1 MNNFNDYKQQN
12 PYQPPTQ
19 TAQPVQP
26 PAQPIQP
33 PYQAQPNG
41 FQPQYNQYQPEQGTA
56 PAHGAY
62 YAPPIYYPPVPPK
75 PQKKT
80 KPFNKKDFV
89 FLALFFVCT
98 IVGINFALI
107 KGFHLGFTISYF
119 ALFAVATAYLKKK
132 FTAFSVICGALSLV
146 GAVSLAFFD
155 STPVSGVMLMLIAF
169 LFTVYCIGISGCFKN
184 GVNNFKMLLDTLL
197 ETCAQ
202 PVADLGLV
210 ARSAKNGAGASKN
223 VLGALIGVVVAI
235 PVLVVVI
242 PLLCSSDAA
251 FQNLFKNLLENI
263 GAYIGQIIFAVVI
276 TPFLFSYMFGKRNG
290 STLST
295 RVDGKKTRIF
305 PISACISFLSVISVV
320 YIVFIFS
327 QLAYFFSA
335 FKGILPD
342 GYDLTASE
350 YARKG
355 FYEMFA
361 VCVINILLVGLIF
374 AFVKRKNIVLK
385 ILSAFVSLFSV
396 LLIVIAMQKMR
407 LNVATY
413 GLSRN
418 RLFVCVFLIMA
429 LVVIAFLIAHI
440 FMPKLKY
447 MQSVIVACS
456 VIFIAFSFCDVD
468 ACVARYNIN
477 AYQNGQIET
486 LDFDTL
492 DDLSSSAIPYIADL
506 ADNAKDKETTKKA
519 SNCIAQWSV
528 NNSNSDWFKVSG
540 GKLVRNKS
548 IDFRDSTLSR
558 QRARDSVVNMKNQK
572 LTANIYSFINDENCD
587 YWNYNSEDDS
597 YDVDRD
603 GNGFYAYYE
612 YNAKS
617 GLYEIDDDYYYDDE
631 AAQFE
636 DNLDSSFGQSW
647 L

>member
-12 PYQPPTQ
+12 PYQPPTK
-19 TAQPVQP
+19 TAHPVQP
-26 PAQPIQP
+26 PTQPIQT

-62 YAPPIYYPPVPPK
+62 YVPPIYYPPVPPK

-202 PVADLGLV
+202 PFADLGLV

-263 GAYIGQIIFAVVI
+263 GAYISQIIFAVVI
-276 TPFLFSYMFGKRNG
+276 TPFLFSYMFGKRNS

-295 RVDGKKTRIF
+295 RVDGKKARIF

-374 AFVKRKNIVLK
+374 AFVKRKNIVHK

-418 RLFVCVFLIMA
+418 RLFVCVFLLMA

-447 MQSVIVACS
+447 MQAVIIACS

-492 DDLSSSAIPYIADL
+492 NDLSSSAIPYIADL
-506 ADNAKDKETTKKA
+506 ADNAKDKETAKKA

-548 IDFRDSTLSR
+548 IDFRDFTLSR
-558 QRARDSVVNMKNQK
+558 QRTRDSVVNMKNQK

-603 GNGFYAYYE
+603 GNGFYAYYK
-612 YNAKS
+612 YNAQS
-617 GLYEIDDDYYYDDE
+617 GLYEIDDDYYDDE
-631 AAQFE
+631 TAQFE
-636 DNLDSSFGQSW
+636 DELDSSFGQSW

>member
-1 MNNFNDYKQQN
+1 M
-12 PYQPPTQ
+12 
-19 TAQPVQP
+19 
-26 PAQPIQP
+26 
-33 PYQAQPNG
+33 
-41 FQPQYNQYQPEQGTA
+41 
-56 PAHGAY
+56 
-62 YAPPIYYPPVPPK
+62 
-75 PQKKT
+75 
-80 KPFNKKDFV
+80 
-89 FLALFFVCT
+89 
-98 IVGINFALI
+98 
-107 KGFHLGFTISYF
+107 
-119 ALFAVATAYLKKK
+119 
-132 FTAFSVICGALSLV
+132 
-146 GAVSLAFFD
+146 
-155 STPVSGVMLMLIAF
+155 
-169 LFTVYCIGISGCFKN
+169 
-184 GVNNFKMLLDTLL
+184 
-197 ETCAQ
+197 
-202 PVADLGLV
+202 
-210 ARSAKNGAGASKN
+210 
-223 VLGALIGVVVAI
+223 
-235 PVLVVVI
+235 VVVI

-361 VCVINILLVGLIF
+361 VCVINILLVGSIF

-447 MQSVIVACS
+447 MQSVIIACS

-506 ADNAKDKETTKKA
+506 ADNAKNKETAKKA

-548 IDFRDSTLSR
+548 IDFRDFTLSR

-603 GNGFYAYYE
+603 GNGFYAYYK
-612 YNAKS
+612 YNAQS
-617 GLYEIDDDYYYDDE
+617 GLYEIDDDYYDDE
-631 AAQFE
+631 TAQFE
-636 DNLDSSFGQSW
+636 DDLDSSFGQSW

>member
-26 PAQPIQP
+26 PTQPIKP

-62 YAPPIYYPPVPPK
+62 YVPPIYYPPVAPK

-119 ALFAVATAYLKKK
+119 ALFTVATAYLKKK
-132 FTAFSVICGALSLV
+132 FTVFSVICGALSLV

-197 ETCAQ
+197 ETFAQ
-202 PVADLGLV
+202 PFADLGLV
-210 ARSAKNGAGASKN
+210 ARSAKNGAGTSKN

-276 TPFLFSYMFGKRNG
+276 TPFLFSYMFGKRNS

-305 PISACISFLSVISVV
+305 PISACLSFLSVISVV

-374 AFVKRKNIVLK
+374 AFVKRKNIALK

-447 MQSVIVACS
+447 MQAVIVACS

-506 ADNAKDKETTKKA
+506 ADNVKDKETAKKA

-548 IDFRDSTLSR
+548 IDFRDFTLSR

-617 GLYEIDDDYYYDDE
+617 GLYEIDDDYYDDE

-636 DNLDSSFGQSW
+636 DELDSSFGQSW

>member
-12 PYQPPTQ
+12 PYQPPTK
-19 TAQPVQP
+19 TVQ

-41 FQPQYNQYQPEQGTA
+41 FQPQYNQYRPEQDTA

-62 YAPPIYYPPVPPK
+62 YVPPIYYPPVAPK

-169 LFTVYCIGISGCFKN
+169 LFTVYCIEISGCFKN

-202 PVADLGLV
+202 PFADLGLV

-374 AFVKRKNIVLK
+374 AFVKRKNIALK

-506 ADNAKDKETTKKA
+506 ADNAKDKETAKKA

-548 IDFRDSTLSR
+548 IDFRDFTLSR

-603 GNGFYAYYE
+603 GNGFYAYYK
-612 YNAKS
+612 YNAQS
-617 GLYEIDDDYYYDDE
+617 GLYEIDDDYYDDE
-631 AAQFE
+631 TAQFE
-636 DNLDSSFGQSW
+636 DDLDSSFGQSW

>member
-12 PYQPPTQ
+12 PYQPPTK
-19 TAQPVQP
+19 TVQ

-41 FQPQYNQYQPEQGTA
+41 FQPQYNQYRPEQDTA

-62 YAPPIYYPPVPPK
+62 YVPPIYYPPVAPK

-169 LFTVYCIGISGCFKN
+169 LFTVYCIEISGCFKN

-202 PVADLGLV
+202 PFADLGLV

-223 VLGALIGVVVAI
+223 VLGALIGVIVAI

-242 PLLCSSDAA
+242 PLLCNSDAA

-276 TPFLFSYMFGKRNG
+276 TPFLFSYMFGKRNS

-295 RVDGKKTRIF
+295 RVDGKKARIF

-374 AFVKRKNIVLK
+374 AFVKRKNTVLK
-385 ILSAFVSLFSV
+385 ILCAFVSLFSV

-447 MQSVIVACS
+447 MQAVIVACS

-492 DDLSSSAIPYIADL
+492 EDLSSSAIPYVADL
-506 ADNAKDKETTKKA
+506 ADNAKDKETAKKA

-548 IDFRDSTLSR
+548 IDFRDFTLSR
-558 QRARDSVVNMKNQK
+558 QWARDSVVNMKNQK

-603 GNGFYAYYE
+603 GNGFYAYYK
-612 YNAKS
+612 YNAQS
-617 GLYEIDDDYYYDDE
+617 GLYEIDDDYYDDE
-631 AAQFE
+631 TAQSE
-636 DNLDSSFGQSW
+636 DDLDSSFGQSW

>member
-26 PAQPIQP
+26 PTQPIKP

-62 YAPPIYYPPVPPK
+62 YVPPIYYPPVAPK

-119 ALFAVATAYLKKK
+119 ALFTVATAYLKKK
-132 FTAFSVICGALSLV
+132 FTVFSVICGALSLV

-197 ETCAQ
+197 ETFAQ
-202 PVADLGLV
+202 PFADLGLV
-210 ARSAKNGAGASKN
+210 ARSAKNGAGTSKN
-223 VLGALIGVVVAI
+223 VLGALIGVDVAI

-276 TPFLFSYMFGKRNG
+276 TPFLFSYMFGKRNS

-305 PISACISFLSVISVV
+305 PISACLSFLSVISVV

-327 QLAYFFSA
+327 QLAYF
-335 FKGILPD
+335 L
-342 GYDLTASE
+342 
-350 YARKG
+350 
-355 FYEMFA
+355 
-361 VCVINILLVGLIF
+361 
-374 AFVKRKNIVLK
+374 
-385 ILSAFVSLFSV
+385 
-396 LLIVIAMQKMR
+396 
-407 LNVATY
+407 
-413 GLSRN
+413 
-418 RLFVCVFLIMA
+418 
-429 LVVIAFLIAHI
+429 
-440 FMPKLKY
+440 
-447 MQSVIVACS
+447 
-456 VIFIAFSFCDVD
+456 
-468 ACVARYNIN
+468 
-477 AYQNGQIET
+477 
-486 LDFDTL
+486 
-492 DDLSSSAIPYIADL
+492 
-506 ADNAKDKETTKKA
+506 
-519 SNCIAQWSV
+519 
-528 NNSNSDWFKVSG
+528 
-540 GKLVRNKS
+540 
-548 IDFRDSTLSR
+548 
-558 QRARDSVVNMKNQK
+558 
-572 LTANIYSFINDENCD
+572 
-587 YWNYNSEDDS
+587 
-597 YDVDRD
+597 
-603 GNGFYAYYE
+603 
-612 YNAKS
+612 
-617 GLYEIDDDYYYDDE
+617 
-631 AAQFE
+631 
-636 DNLDSSFGQSW
+636 
-647 L
+647 

>member
-12 PYQPPTQ
+12 PYQPPTK
-19 TAQPVQP
+19 TVQ

-41 FQPQYNQYQPEQGTA
+41 FQPQYNQYRPEQDTA

-62 YAPPIYYPPVPPK
+62 YVPPIYYPPVTPK

-169 LFTVYCIGISGCFKN
+169 LFTVYCIEISGCFKN

-202 PVADLGLV
+202 PFADLGLV

-374 AFVKRKNIVLK
+374 AFVKRKNIALK

-506 ADNAKDKETTKKA
+506 ADNAKDKETAKKA

-548 IDFRDSTLSR
+548 IDFRDFTLSR

-603 GNGFYAYYE
+603 GNGFYAYYK
-612 YNAKS
+612 YNAQS
-617 GLYEIDDDYYYDDE
+617 GLYEIDDDYYDDE
-631 AAQFE
+631 TAQFE
-636 DNLDSSFGQSW
+636 DDLDSSFGQSW

>member
-12 PYQPPTQ
+12 PYQPPTK
-19 TAQPVQP
+19 TAQPT
-26 PAQPIQP
+26 QPIQP

-62 YAPPIYYPPVPPK
+62 YAPPIYYPPVAPK

-89 FLALFFVCT
+89 FLVLFFVCT

-169 LFTVYCIGISGCFKN
+169 LFTVYCIEISGCFKN

-202 PVADLGLV
+202 PFADLGLV

-276 TPFLFSYMFGKRNG
+276 TPFLFSYMFGKRNN

-295 RVDGKKTRIF
+295 RVDGKKARIF

-374 AFVKRKNIVLK
+374 AFVKRKNIALK
-385 ILSAFVSLFSV
+385 ILCAFVSLFSV

-506 ADNAKDKETTKKA
+506 ADNAKDKETAKKA

-548 IDFRDSTLSR
+548 IDFRDFTLSR
-558 QRARDSVVNMKNQK
+558 QWARDSVVNMKNQK

-617 GLYEIDDDYYYDDE
+617 GLYEIDDDYYDDE

-636 DNLDSSFGQSW
+636 DDLDSSFGQSW

>member
-26 PAQPIQP
+26 PTQPIQP

-41 FQPQYNQYQPEQGTA
+41 FQPQYNQYRPEQDTA

-62 YAPPIYYPPVPPK
+62 YVPPIYYPPVAPK

-169 LFTVYCIGISGCFKN
+169 LFTVYCIEISGCFKN

-202 PVADLGLV
+202 PFADLGLV

-223 VLGALIGVVVAI
+223 VLGALIGVIVAI

-242 PLLCSSDAA
+242 PLLCNSDAA

-276 TPFLFSYMFGKRNG
+276 TPFLFSYMFGKRNS

-295 RVDGKKTRIF
+295 RVDGKKARIF

-374 AFVKRKNIVLK
+374 AFVKRKNTVLK
-385 ILSAFVSLFSV
+385 ILCAFVSLFSM

-447 MQSVIVACS
+447 MQAVIVACS

-492 DDLSSSAIPYIADL
+492 EDLSSSAIPYVADL
-506 ADNAKDKETTKKA
+506 ADNAKDKETAKKA

-548 IDFRDSTLSR
+548 IDFRDFTLSR
-558 QRARDSVVNMKNQK
+558 QWARDSVVNMKNQK

-603 GNGFYAYYE
+603 GNGFYAYYK
-612 YNAKS
+612 YNAQS
-617 GLYEIDDDYYYDDE
+617 GLYEIDDDYYDDE
-631 AAQFE
+631 TAQSE
-636 DNLDSSFGQSW
+636 DDLDSSFGQSW

>member
-1 MNNFNDYKQQN
+1 MNNFNDNQQQN

-19 TAQPVQP
+19 TTQTAQPTQPVQP
-26 PAQPIQP
+26 PIQPIQP
-33 PYQAQPNG
+33 PCQAQPNG
-41 FQPQYNQYQPEQGTA
+41 FQPQHNQYRHA
-56 PAHGAY
+56 HNKVSAHGAY
-62 YAPPIYYPPVPPK
+62 YAPPICYPTIAPK
-75 PQKKT
+75 PKKIS
-80 KPFNKKDFV
+80 KPFTKKDFV
-89 FLALFFVCT
+89 FLVLFFICT
-98 IVGINFALI
+98 IAGINFALI

-119 ALFAVATAYLKKK
+119 ALFAVATAYLKKN

-146 GAVSLAFFD
+146 GAASFTLFD
-155 STPVSGVMLMLIAF
+155 SYPVSGIMLILVAF

-184 GVNNFKMLLDTLL
+184 SVGNFKMLLDTLL

-202 PVADLGLV
+202 PFADLGLV
-210 ARSAKNGAGASKN
+210 ARSAKNGAGTSKN
-223 VLGALIGVVVAI
+223 ALGALIGAVVA
-235 PVLVVVI
+235 I

-251 FQNLFKNLLENI
+251 FQNLFKKLFENI
-263 GAYIGQIIFAVVI
+263 GVYISQIIAALVI
-276 TPFLFSYMFGKRNG
+276 TPFMFSYMFGKRNG
-290 STLST
+290 STLSMH
-295 RVDGKKTRIF
+295 VDGKKARVF

-320 YIVFIFS
+320 YIAFIFS

-355 FYEMFA
+355 FYEMLA

-374 AFVKRKNIVLK
+374 AFVKRKNIALK
-385 ILSAFVSLFSV
+385 ILFAFVSLFSV

-418 RLFVCVFLIMA
+418 RLFVCVFMLMA
-429 LVVIAFLIAHI
+429 LVVIAFLIVHI

-447 MQSVIVACS
+447 MQSVIIACS

-492 DDLSSSAIPYIADL
+492 GDLSSSAIPYVADL
-506 ADNAKDKETTKKA
+506 ADNAKDKETAKKA
-519 SNCIAQWSV
+519 SNCVAQWAV
-528 NNSNSDWFKVSG
+528 NNSNGEWFKVSD

-548 IDFRDSTLSR
+548 IDFRDFTLSR
-558 QRARDSVVNMKNQK
+558 QRARNSIIDMKNQK
-572 LTANIYSFINDENCD
+572 LTANIYSFINDKNCD
-587 YWNYNSEDDS
+587 YWYYNQDDDL
-597 YDVDRD
+597 YEIGRD
-603 GNGFYAYYE
+603 DQFYAYYE
-612 YNAKS
+612 YNAQS
-617 GLYEIDDDYYYDDE
+617 GLYEIDDDYYDDE
-631 AAQFE
+631 MAQFE
-636 DNLDSSFGQSW
+636 DDLDSSLGQS
-647 L
+647 LL

>member
-12 PYQPPTQ
+12 PYQPPTK

-26 PAQPIQP
+26 PTQPIQT

-62 YAPPIYYPPVPPK
+62 YAPPIYYPPVVPK

-132 FTAFSVICGALSLV
+132 FTAFSVICGALSLA

-202 PVADLGLV
+202 PFADLGLV

-374 AFVKRKNIVLK
+374 AFVKRKNTVLK
-385 ILSAFVSLFSV
+385 ILCAFVSLFSV

-506 ADNAKDKETTKKA
+506 ADNAKDKETAKKA

-548 IDFRDSTLSR
+548 IDFRDFTLSR

-603 GNGFYAYYE
+603 GNGFYAYYK
-612 YNAKS
+612 YNAQS
-617 GLYEIDDDYYYDDE
+617 GLYEIDDDYYDDE
-631 AAQFE
+631 TAQFE
-636 DNLDSSFGQSW
+636 DELDSSFGQSW

>member
-12 PYQPPTQ
+12 PYQPPTK

-26 PAQPIQP
+26 PTQPIQT

-62 YAPPIYYPPVPPK
+62 YVPPIYYPPVPPK

-202 PVADLGLV
+202 PFADLGLV

-235 PVLVVVI
+235 PV
-242 PLLCSSDAA
+242 
-251 FQNLFKNLLENI
+251 
-263 GAYIGQIIFAVVI
+263 
-276 TPFLFSYMFGKRNG
+276 
-290 STLST
+290 
-295 RVDGKKTRIF
+295 
-305 PISACISFLSVISVV
+305 
-320 YIVFIFS
+320 
-327 QLAYFFSA
+327 
-335 FKGILPD
+335 
-342 GYDLTASE
+342 
-350 YARKG
+350 
-355 FYEMFA
+355 
-361 VCVINILLVGLIF
+361 LLVGLIF

-418 RLFVCVFLIMA
+418 RLFVCVFLLMA

-447 MQSVIVACS
+447 MQAVIIACS

-492 DDLSSSAIPYIADL
+492 NDLSSSAIPYIADL
-506 ADNAKDKETTKKA
+506 ADNAKDKETAKKA

-548 IDFRDSTLSR
+548 IDFRDFTLSR
-558 QRARDSVVNMKNQK
+558 QRTRDSVVNMKNQK

-603 GNGFYAYYE
+603 GNGFYAYYK
-612 YNAKS
+612 YNAQS
-617 GLYEIDDDYYYDDE
+617 GLYEIDDDYYDDE
-631 AAQFE
+631 TAQFE
-636 DNLDSSFGQSW
+636 DELDSSFGQSW

>member
-12 PYQPPTQ
+12 PYQPPTK
-19 TAQPVQP
+19 TVQ

-41 FQPQYNQYQPEQGTA
+41 FQPQYNQYRPEQDTA

-62 YAPPIYYPPVPPK
+62 YVPPIYYPPVAPK

-169 LFTVYCIGISGCFKN
+169 LFTVYCIEISGCFKN
-184 GVNNFKMLLDTLL
+184 CVNNFKMLLDTLL

-202 PVADLGLV
+202 PFADLGLV

-374 AFVKRKNIVLK
+374 AFVKRKNIALK

-447 MQSVIVACS
+447 MQAVIVACS

-492 DDLSSSAIPYIADL
+492 EDLSSSAIPYVADL
-506 ADNAKDKETTKKA
+506 ADNAKDKETAKKA

-548 IDFRDSTLSR
+548 IDFRDFTLSR
-558 QRARDSVVNMKNQK
+558 QWARDSVVNMKNQK

-603 GNGFYAYYE
+603 GNGFYAYYK
-612 YNAKS
+612 YNAQS
-617 GLYEIDDDYYYDDE
+617 GLYEIDDDYYDDE
-631 AAQFE
+631 TAQSE
-636 DNLDSSFGQSW
+636 DDLDSSFGQSW

>member
-12 PYQPPTQ
+12 PYQPPTK
-19 TAQPVQP
+19 TVQ

-62 YAPPIYYPPVPPK
+62 YAPPIYYPPVVPK

-155 STPVSGVMLMLIAF
+155 SIPVSGVMLMLIAF

-197 ETCAQ
+197 EICAQ
-202 PVADLGLV
+202 PFADLGLV

-295 RVDGKKTRIF
+295 RVDGKKTIIF

-429 LVVIAFLIAHI
+429 LVVIAF
-440 FMPKLKY
+440 
-447 MQSVIVACS
+447 
-456 VIFIAFSFCDVD
+456 
-468 ACVARYNIN
+468 
-477 AYQNGQIET
+477 
-486 LDFDTL
+486 
-492 DDLSSSAIPYIADL
+492 
-506 ADNAKDKETTKKA
+506 
-519 SNCIAQWSV
+519 
-528 NNSNSDWFKVSG
+528 
-540 GKLVRNKS
+540 
-548 IDFRDSTLSR
+548 
-558 QRARDSVVNMKNQK
+558 
-572 LTANIYSFINDENCD
+572 
-587 YWNYNSEDDS
+587 
-597 YDVDRD
+597 
-603 GNGFYAYYE
+603 
-612 YNAKS
+612 
-617 GLYEIDDDYYYDDE
+617 
-631 AAQFE
+631 
-636 DNLDSSFGQSW
+636 
-647 L
+647 

>member
-26 PAQPIQP
+26 PTQPIQT

-62 YAPPIYYPPVPPK
+62 YAPPIYYPPVVPK

-132 FTAFSVICGALSLV
+132 FTAFSVICGALSLA

-202 PVADLGLV
+202 PFADLGLV

-295 RVDGKKTRIF
+295 RVDGKKNKNFSDFGVHIVFERYFRCVYRIYLF
-305 PISACISFLSVISVV
+305 TACIFLQRV
-320 YIVFIFS
+320 
-327 QLAYFFSA
+327 QRYFARRLRPHRF
-335 FKGILPD
+335 GI
-342 GYDLTASE
+342 
-350 YARKG
+350 RK
-355 FYEMFA
+355 
-361 VCVINILLVGLIF
+361 
-374 AFVKRKNIVLK
+374 KR
-385 ILSAFVSLFSV
+385 
-396 LLIVIAMQKMR
+396 
-407 LNVATY
+407 
-413 GLSRN
+413 
-418 RLFVCVFLIMA
+418 FL
-429 LVVIAFLIAHI
+429 
-440 FMPKLKY
+440 
-447 MQSVIVACS
+447 
-456 VIFIAFSFCDVD
+456 
-468 ACVARYNIN
+468 
-477 AYQNGQIET
+477 
-486 LDFDTL
+486 
-492 DDLSSSAIPYIADL
+492 
-506 ADNAKDKETTKKA
+506 
-519 SNCIAQWSV
+519 
-528 NNSNSDWFKVSG
+528 
-540 GKLVRNKS
+540 
-548 IDFRDSTLSR
+548 
-558 QRARDSVVNMKNQK
+558 
-572 LTANIYSFINDENCD
+572 
-587 YWNYNSEDDS
+587 
-597 YDVDRD
+597 
-603 GNGFYAYYE
+603 
-612 YNAKS
+612 
-617 GLYEIDDDYYYDDE
+617 
-631 AAQFE
+631 
-636 DNLDSSFGQSW
+636 
-647 L
+647 